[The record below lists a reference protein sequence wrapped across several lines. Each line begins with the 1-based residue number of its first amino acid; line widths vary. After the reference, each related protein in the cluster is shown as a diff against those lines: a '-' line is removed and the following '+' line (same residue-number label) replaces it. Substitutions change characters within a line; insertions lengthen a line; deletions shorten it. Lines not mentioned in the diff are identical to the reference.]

1 MKKIAGAIISIGLIL
16 ALSGCHWEIPETIS
30 VKSDAEYNFSLGTF
44 EKELDNDMSLSSMT
58 GDAGKDKEGI
68 NTYDYFPGKLD
79 KNTQHFLMEV
89 EAMKLTILEKDGEQ
103 GFAKLLNDY
112 PDVESFPI
120 GTGTGKISFDSTS
133 SQNEGSTDLDFNPSS
148 MLSGMKDA
156 FGSDMSGK
164 ISFASVPMYLY
175 SETAEGLKAEVKLK
189 MYYAYDSNGSG
200 AMAQRGSSETYILGS
215 STEFGEVENKPRPAY
230 AKEGS
235 TIITNLAQTNYI
247 SLIPMEELINAEGIE
262 EDDKLYVD
270 YEIHSLT
277 GSVSRAYLESLVAA
291 DKDLELK
298 LFTLIDIPVKFK
310 VSDTEDLKLDLS
322 EMTKSDGSSGS
333 DPSTPSSG
341 DESSKS
347 SDFEKYL
354 QIIDTLKVKYI
365 AYKLPFYATSGM
377 KLGIDLIG
385 DGNFEYSSLSVV
397 DKNKT
402 ITEDDKGLITLPY
415 TTVQKLK
422 DTSSFTPNIQILMSK
437 SSVFSIPREKAIE
450 MNIELSL
457 KTDGVVQVK

>member
-16 ALSGCHWEIPETIS
+16 SLSGCHWEIPETIS

-44 EKELDNDMSLSSMT
+44 EKEFDNDMDIGSMM
-58 GDAGKDKEGI
+58 GGAGENNNKI
-68 NTYDYFPGKLD
+68 ATLDYFPGKLD
-79 KNTQHFLMEV
+79 KNTQHFLLQVECLDATLISAEDASPYTGSSAPDEIDVTSISTITPPEDKKVGME
-89 EAMKLTILEKDGEQ
+89 
-103 GFAKLLNDY
+103 
-112 PDVESFPI
+112 
-120 GTGTGKISFDSTS
+120 
-133 SQNEGSTDLDFNPSS
+133 FNPSS
-148 MLSGMKDA
+148 LLSGMKDA
-156 FGSDMSGK
+156 FGSDVNGK
-164 ISFASVPMYLY
+164 IEFAKVPMYFY
-175 SETAEGLKAEVKLK
+175 CEATEGVKAKATITMFYGDK
-189 MYYAYDSNGSG
+189 SNPVNVRTG
-200 AMAQRGSSETYILGS
+200 
-215 STEFGEVENKPRPAY
+215 TEITVFDDEEISNKPLPVF
-230 AKEGS
+230 AKEGD
-235 TIITNLAQTNYI
+235 TVITNLASTQYLGSAPIDIKALVNNSSDTIQDDDQLYI
-247 SLIPMEELINAEGIE
+247 SYHIVNFSGTVRKEDVKNNGITM
-262 EDDKLYVD
+262 KLYAV
-270 YEIHSLT
+270 I
-277 GSVSRAYLESLVAA
+277 
-291 DKDLELK
+291 DL
-298 LFTLIDIPVKFK
+298 PMMFK

-385 DGNFEYSSLSVV
+385 DGKFEYSSLSVV

>member
-89 EAMKLTILEKDGEQ
+89 EAMKLTIFTKTQIEG
-103 GFAKLLNDY
+103 LLTASTN
-112 PDVESFPI
+112 ESFSI
-120 GTGTGKISFDSTS
+120 GSGAEQIPVPS
-133 SQNEGSTDLDFNPSS
+133 SGPQSVDLDFNPSS

-156 FGSDMSGK
+156 FGSDMAGK
-164 ISFASVPMYLY
+164 ISFVSVPMYLY
-175 SETAEGLKAEVKLK
+175 SETADGLTAEAKLR
-189 MYYAYDSNGSG
+189 MYYAYDSDGSG
-200 AMAQRGSSETYILGS
+200 TMLQRGSSETYILGS
-215 STEFGEVENKPRPAY
+215 SSEYGEVGNAPRPVY
-230 AKEGS
+230 AKEDS

-247 SLIPMEELINAEGIE
+247 SLIPMESLINAEGIE
-262 EDDKLYVD
+262 DDDKLYVD
-270 YEIHSLT
+270 CEFNSLR
-277 GSVSRAYLESLVAA
+277 GSVSREYLQALVDAG
-291 DKDLELK
+291 KDLELK
-298 LFTLIDIPVKFK
+298 IFTLIDIPVKFK

-385 DGNFEYSSLSVV
+385 DGKFEYSSLSVV

>member
-16 ALSGCHWEIPETIS
+16 SLSGCHWEIPETIS

-89 EAMKLTILEKDGEQ
+89 EAMKLTIFTKAQIKG
-103 GFAKLLNDY
+103 LLATSTND
-112 PDVESFPI
+112 SFSIGNGGDPI
-120 GTGTGKISFDSTS
+120 PVPS
-133 SQNEGSTDLDFNPSS
+133 SDTQSVDLDFNPSS
-148 MLSGMKDA
+148 ILSGMKDA
-156 FGSDMSGK
+156 FGSDMAGK
-164 ISFASVPMYLY
+164 ISFESVPMYLY
-175 SETAEGLKAEVKLK
+175 SETADGLTAKAKLR
-189 MYYAYDSNGSG
+189 MYYAYDSSGSG
-200 AMAQRGSSETYILGS
+200 TMTQRGSSEKYILGS
-215 STEFGEVENKPRPAY
+215 STKFGEVENKPRPAY

-247 SLIPMEELINAEGIE
+247 SLIPMESLINAEGIE
-262 EDDKLYVD
+262 DDDKLYVD
-270 YEIHSLT
+270 CEFNSLS
-277 GSVSRAYLESLVAA
+277 GSVSREYLQALVDD

-298 LFTLIDIPVKFK
+298 IFTLIDIPVRFK
-310 VSDTEDLKLDLS
+310 VSDTEDIELDLNK
-322 EMTKSDGSSGS
+322 MTKSDGSSGS
-333 DPSTPSSG
+333 DTSTPSSG

-385 DGNFEYSSLSVV
+385 DGKFEYSSLSVV

>member
-89 EAMKLTILEKDGEQ
+89 EAMKLGIMDKDAIDALLKNST
-103 GFAKLLNDY
+103 FASLNK
-112 PDVESFPI
+112 FTL
-120 GTGTGKISFDSTS
+120 GTDIPFTLSGNDH
-133 SQNEGSTDLDFNPSS
+133 GSTDLDFNPSS

-215 STEFGEVENKPRPAY
+215 STEFGEVGNNPRPAY

-365 AYKLPFYATSGM
+365 AYKLPFCATSGM

-385 DGNFEYSSLSVV
+385 DGKFEYSSLSVV

>member
-89 EAMKLTILEKDGEQ
+89 EAMKLTIFTKAQIET
-103 GFAKLLNDY
+103 LLTTLATQ
-112 PDVESFPI
+112 ESFEV
-120 GTGTGKISFDSTS
+120 GTDIPFTLSGNDH
-133 SQNEGSTDLDFNPSS
+133 GSTDLDFNPSS

-175 SETAEGLKAEVKLK
+175 SETAEGLTAEVKLK

-200 AMAQRGSSETYILGS
+200 TMAQRGTSETYILGS
-215 STEFGEVENKPRPAY
+215 DSGYDSITNTPKPAY
-230 AKEGS
+230 AKEES

-377 KLGIDLIG
+377 KLGIDLVG